1 MNNKPETA
9 STLPVIIRFFLWAL
23 VWSGV
28 VALVGSV
35 AYLSTFSPS
44 SSLYENM
51 RLRTVVVD
59 VALLLTGLL
68 ITSGLVAFAEWRPEQ
83 TSWSREFLL
92 SWRIRHTSAS
102 TRSEAAKVKEEI
114 EMWEKDKRD
123 KFLLEELQ
131 TQRDS
136 LRDEVKGVFR

>member
-9 STLPVIIRFFLWAL
+9 STLPVTIRFFLWAL

-28 VALVGSV
+28 VALVACV

-59 VALLLTGLL
+59 VALLLVGLL

-83 TSWSREFLL
+83 TSWSRELL
-92 SWRIRHTSAS
+92 RRKSHLSYGLALLLPEERDKAEQALRRKFA
-102 TRSEAAKVKEEI
+102 EI
-114 EMWEKDKRD
+114 EQLRKR
-123 KFLLEELQ
+123 
-131 TQRDS
+131 
-136 LRDEVKGVFR
+136 